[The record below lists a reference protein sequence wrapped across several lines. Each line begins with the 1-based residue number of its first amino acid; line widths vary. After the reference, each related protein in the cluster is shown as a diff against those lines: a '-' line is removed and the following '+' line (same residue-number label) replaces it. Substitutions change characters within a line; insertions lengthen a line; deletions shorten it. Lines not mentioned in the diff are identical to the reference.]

1 MYVFYPETLY
11 WVSTNVYLII
21 SYPVP
26 QQRTVHWDD
35 HQKQVLTKTSFEVGV
50 YGLRGEFERLAGF
63 QFLIISPG
71 VDTER
76 SSFVQPNDQKA

>member
-35 HQKQVLTKTSFEVGV
+35 HQTVRNKSLQKRH
-50 YGLRGEFERLAGF
+50 LRWGFMDYVVNLRDWLA
-63 QFLIISPG
+63 
-71 VDTER
+71 
-76 SSFVQPNDQKA
+76 SSF